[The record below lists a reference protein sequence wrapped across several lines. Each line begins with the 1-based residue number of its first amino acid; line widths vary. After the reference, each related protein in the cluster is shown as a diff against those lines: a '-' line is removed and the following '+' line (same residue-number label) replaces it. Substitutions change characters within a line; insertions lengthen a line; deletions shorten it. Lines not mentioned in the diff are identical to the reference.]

1 VTEQEA
7 KEILGLI
14 EQDLNSQQ
22 APAVS
27 VQQIEI
33 HHAGLWARLQQ
44 SAGAN
49 YRHTASGVTLYGIPA
64 ALGAKRDIPYTLHFT
79 A

>member
-1 VTEQEA
+1 MTDQEA

-44 SAGAN
+44 SAGTN
-49 YRHTASGVTLYGIPA
+49 YRYTASGVTLYGIPA
-64 ALGAKRDIPYTLHFT
+64 VFGSKGDIPYTLHFT